1 MQVKDV
7 LDQKGDGVFAL
18 APDTGIPGAAEILS
32 RNDVGA
38 AVVLDAGTAVVGILS
53 ERDITRAV
61 AAHGAKIADMSV
73 QDLMVKDVITCSAA
87 SNIPEA
93 MGIMQANRI
102 RHLPVIAEDDSLAGI
117 ISMRD
122 LMEICVG
129 DMMGMGMGVAV

>member
-18 APDTGIPGAAEILS
+18 ALDTTIPSAAEMLAQ
-32 RNDVGA
+32 RDVGA
-38 AVVLDAGTAVVGILS
+38 LVVMDAATGVVGILS

-61 AAHGAKIADMSV
+61 AAHGAKIADMCV
-73 QDLMVKDVITCSAA
+73 QDLMENDVITCCATS
-87 SNIPEA
+87 SIPEA
-93 MGIMQANRI
+93 METMRVNKI
-102 RHLPVIAEDDSLAGI
+102 RHLPVLADDDSVAGV

-129 DMMGMGMGVAV
+129 DMMGMVA

>member
-1 MQVKDV
+1 M
-7 LDQKGDGVFAL
+7 L
-18 APDTGIPGAAEILS
+18 AE
-32 RNDVGA
+32 NDVGA
-38 AVVLDAGTAVVGILS
+38 AVVSDAGTAVVGILS

-87 SNIPEA
+87 STIPEA